1 MENDFSVK
9 YILYITTNKVNR
21 KFYIGVH
28 KTETPYVFD
37 GYLGCGA
44 WINSPSSYNKG
55 KTPLHQAILKY
66 GTSAFIRNT
75 LEVFDTLEEALNKE
89 REVVNENFIRR
100 TDVYNATIGGGYPSI
115 QNRTVYQFDINGNLI
130 KSWESEISIRKY
142 YDCCIS
148 IIDIVNKKRSFAGYF
163 WNFESKINVEDYRK
177 ECNHGFISQYNLNG
191 VLLNIY
197 KTTTLAAQKLD
208 LDRSAITRAVF
219 KKRPYA
225 GYYFLKSDVDI
236 AEVLSTRC
244 KQMVKKHSVYR
255 YLKTGEFD
263 TEFVSVLQAA
273 KNTFTASH
281 WGISGAIIN
290 KKTHAGYLWSYIKSD
305 NYFKID
311 NPNKKPNVK
320 IAQYDKEGNLI
331 KIWDTPKECKKEFPY
346 ALQVCQGKTK
356 STKGY
361 IFKYIQD

>member
-1 MENDFSVK
+1 MENDFNVK

-44 WINSPSSYNKG
+44 KINCPSSYNKG
-55 KTPLHQAILKY
+55 ETPLHQAILKY
-66 GTSAFIRNT
+66 GVNAFIRNT
-75 LEVFDTLEEALNKE
+75 LEVFNTLEEALNKE
-89 REVVNENFIRR
+89 KEIVNEEFIKR
-100 TDVYNATIGGGYPSI
+100 TDTYNAVLGGGTPPLLI
-115 QNRTVYQFDINGNLI
+115 KTVYQFDIKGNLV
-130 KSWESEISIRKY
+130 KTWDSETDIRKY
-142 YDCCIS
+142 YNCKVQFSD
-148 IIDIVNKKRSFAGYF
+148 IINKKRPFAGYF
-163 WNFESKINVEDYRK
+163 WSFKPEINIEDYRK

-208 LDRSAITRAVF
+208 LDRNAITRAVF
-219 KKRPYA
+219 KKKPYA
-225 GYYFLKSDVDI
+225 GYYFIKSDVDI

-255 YLKTGEFD
+255 YLKSGEFD
-263 TEFVSVLQAA
+263 TEFVSTLQAA

-281 WGISGAIIN
+281 WGITGAIIN
-290 KKTHAGYLWSYIKSD
+290 KKIYAGYLWSYIKSD
-305 NYFKID
+305 NYFKMD

-320 IAQYDKEGNLI
+320 IAQYDKDGNLI

-346 ALQVCQGKTK
+346 ALQVCQGKIK

-361 IFKYIQD
+361 IFKYI